1 MSALLLTCGFGLG
14 SVMWLPHCLAQTTSV
29 PNCVDLADFLT
40 LLVVIHIAELV
51 ALAAVRLVPAP
62 QNHSTT
68 PPLPTLRQCSGA
80 NSQMPVRM
88 HVTCSLSFPPV
99 PKPVSPGLHHRPHRS
114 RRCDAAR
121 GRVTTASGV
130 RPVGVRPIHRSSSDS
145 PSYLWTP
152 VLAHTSACIK

>member
-1 MSALLLTCGFGLG
+1 
-14 SVMWLPHCLAQTTSV
+14 TSV
-29 PNCVDLADFLT
+29 PNCVDPAAFLT
-40 LLVVIHIAELV
+40 LLVVIHTAELV
-51 ALAAVRLVPAP
+51 ALAAVRLAPAP
-62 QNHSTT
+62 HAHSTT

-88 HVTCSLSFPPV
+88 RFACSLRFPPV
-99 PKPVSPGLHHRPHRS
+99 PQPVSQGLHRRPHRT